1 MDHLKKL
8 SLISCPAC
16 GLIQSKPET
25 NSVQENLGLIC
36 ARCDHPFPDEHQ
48 RASHRSWTRSFSL
61 GALILLPPALLLDM
75 VQIERLGHSHSS
87 SILGAILDLLHH
99 GQMPLGVL
107 LLICSVVFPL
117 AKLIGLLALTSGW
130 IQNWAAHH
138 RKTVWQWIE
147 WTGRFGMVD
156 VLLVAALV
164 AFVKL
169 GDLVTVNVGP
179 GLYLFAASVLMNLL
193 AAFCFD
199 PHSIWQTEESQ
210 TTAVTQH

>member
-1 MDHLKKL
+1 MDTAADEN
-8 SLISCPAC
+8 LISCPAC
-16 GLIQSKPET
+16 GLIQSKPPVNDFE
-25 NSVQENLGLIC
+25 ENPELVC
-36 ARCDHPFPDEHQ
+36 ARCDHPFPDESQ

-87 SILGAILDLLHH
+87 SVLGAIKDLLQH
-99 GQMPLGVL
+99 GQIPLGVL

-138 RKTVWQWIE
+138 KKTVWQWIE

-169 GDLVTVNVGP
+169 GDLVSVQVGP
-179 GLYLFAASVLMNLL
+179 GLYLFAASVFMNLL

-199 PHSIWQTEESQ
+199 PHSIWLDESAEATE
-210 TTAVTQH
+210 

>member
-1 MDHLKKL
+1 MDNAPDAH
-8 SLISCPAC
+8 LISCPVC
-16 GLIQSKPET
+16 GLIQSKPPVTDFEEI
-25 NSVQENLGLIC
+25 SELVC
-36 ARCDHPFPDEHQ
+36 ARCDHHFPDERQ

-87 SILGAILDLLHH
+87 SVLGAIMDLIQH
-99 GQMPLGVL
+99 GQIPLGVL

-138 RKTVWQWIE
+138 KKTVWQWIE

-169 GDLVTVNVGP
+169 GDLVSVHVGP
-179 GLYLFAASVLMNLL
+179 GLYLFAASVFMNLL
-193 AAFCFD
+193 AAICFD
-199 PHSIWQTEESQ
+199 PHSIWQDEESG
-210 TTAVTQH
+210 ALA